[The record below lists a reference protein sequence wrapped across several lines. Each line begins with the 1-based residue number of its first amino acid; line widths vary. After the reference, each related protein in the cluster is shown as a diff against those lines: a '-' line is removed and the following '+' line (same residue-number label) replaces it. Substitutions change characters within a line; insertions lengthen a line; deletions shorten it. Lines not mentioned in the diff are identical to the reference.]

1 MIRYFAAAAFAL
13 AVLIAIPPA
22 LSTAEAG
29 EAAVRVHRAAPA
41 ARFQPRPRFAHRFH
55 RTHRY
60 GHRGY
65 RHRRIVGLY
74 GPAVINRY
82 GAIEQLEEN
91 DIVAAIPEEPVRPV
105 IHRLGTSGDCH
116 VQQVRVPGSY
126 GRTTVNLWRC

>member
-1 MIRYFAAAAFAL
+1 MIRFLAAAAFAL
-13 AVLIAIPPA
+13 AVLIATPPA
-22 LSTAEAG
+22 LSPAEAG

-41 ARFQPRPRFAHRFH
+41 VRFQQRPRFSHRFQ
-55 RTHRY
+55 RTHRF

-82 GAIEQLEEN
+82 GAIEQPEEN

-116 VQQVRVPGSY
+116 VQQVRVPGSH